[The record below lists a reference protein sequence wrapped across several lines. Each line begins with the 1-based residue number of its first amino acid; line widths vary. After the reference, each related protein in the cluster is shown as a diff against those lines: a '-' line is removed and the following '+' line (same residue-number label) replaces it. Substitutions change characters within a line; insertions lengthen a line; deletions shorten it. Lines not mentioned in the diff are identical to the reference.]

1 MSATPPTP
9 PDQTTHISETVVRPP
24 AGDVLAPHRRVL
36 ALGLVLFVSFGQFV
50 AFSAYSLTGVTASAD
65 PHQRQARLLGALIVE
80 VGSLAV
86 LLYVLSQQGRK
97 WKDIGWN
104 LQWMDLARA
113 VGLVFGSIFAGY
125 LILSPVQILYHSYA
139 GHYLVPTSTHGLL
152 GLGVSGLSIALVCLN
167 PFFEELIVRGY
178 LMTEILDLGG
188 KGMMAILI
196 SVAVQMSYHLYQG
209 VFRGIALTA
218 SFAVLSIYF
227 WKTRRIAPVVLAH
240 LCFDAFALFRLS
252 L

>member
-65 PHQRQARLLGALIVE
+65 HQRQARLLGALIVE